1 MVTQVI
7 DQTPRVQF
15 TAAAAQ
21 TIFAYPFLIFVKTDI
36 TVDVNGTTLVVDVGF
51 TVSDV
56 GNINGGNVTLTAG
69 STAGDI
75 VTIFRSQ
82 GFDRE
87 TDYQESGD
95 FLSETVNDDFNR
107 MILMLQ
113 QNREELSRTLQYP
126 IDDIAGLNNL
136 PVFADRPNKFLG
148 FDTSGNPIAIANN
161 TNSGVSTTVSSIA
174 TLKNESTV
182 DGKSVFVTGYF
193 NDSDGGGGHY
203 QFDLSSVATD
213 NGGTIVAPNVGSGR
227 WILSATSPVSVKQF
241 GATGDGITDD
251 TAAIQAAVSAGISFF
266 PAGIY
271 ITTSIITVSVFPMV
285 FEGPGGRSGDLAPP
299 GNTSAM
305 IHATGSQTAF
315 FEYTATGGE
324 FDNAGS
330 VIKDLV
336 FRSNN
341 SVVDQHVFIFRKR
354 QQALRV
360 QGLSFTDITGYCFAW
375 DPTVSSTGQNISF
388 RDVATFNIGGV
399 VGLTVEP
406 ANGANYL
413 ACTLL
418 TLDNCSIDGVINSVS
433 PQTFMW
439 DLRAFREIVAH
450 NFLTEGANDASGPDT
465 IVAIGNNAWVLFDG
479 WHNEW
484 TANLP
489 TNYMTVFA
497 DPNNRFQFEAETVIE
512 IRNIFTSG
520 SVLKIEDDTEPR
532 VLLKGPSFFT
542 GVAITD
548 FVNIVTP
555 TVLNKAPHVTIED
568 IDRKEV
574 FPPLETD
581 RGFIDIRSQVSRDLS
596 YVISKGATKIA
607 SWRPSDGS
615 LLTFDSA
622 FLDVIIFA
630 PSIASSAIEADTTN
644 PRISVQRITSNVGF
658 ASELRFQPQLP
669 TEFFGS
675 LITYVVRYFN
685 EVNVADAG
693 TRFSILSTSD
703 VSAPGQRSFGTET
716 QNAWTTGVLT
726 FNPSIANPNVFSRF
740 IGTTPTV
747 AVITRIAAIDI
758 YLGSAYEEPLALEH
772 PDLLGSTT
780 FDPASI
786 ANGAQAGKAFSVP
799 GALVGDFVAVS
810 FSLPLTGLILSGHV
824 SSSGNVIANFYNN
837 TGGAIDLGSGT
848 LSAKVTKK

>member
-1 MVTQVI
+1 MPTRF
-7 DQTPRVQF
+7 QTPRFSPNSDDGDVLPLATLDFFEKGSSTTRKDTF
-15 TAAAAQ
+15 TTRDLGIKNTNPVVADGDGR
-21 TIFAYPFLIFVKTDI
+21 FVPIWLSGSYRVVLREADTDEVWDEDDI
-36 TVDVNGTTLVVDVGF
+36 T
-51 TVSDV
+51 S
-56 GNINGGNVTLTAG
+56 
-69 STAGDI
+69 
-75 VTIFRSQ
+75 
-82 GFDRE
+82 E
-87 TDYQESGD
+87 ESG
-95 FLSETVNDDFNR
+95 
-107 MILMLQ
+107 
-113 QNREELSRTLQYP
+113 
-126 IDDIAGLNNL
+126 
-136 PVFADRPNKFLG
+136 
-148 FDTSGNPIAIANN
+148 
-161 TNSGVSTTVSSIA
+161 TVSSIA
-174 TLKNESTV
+174 LLKALLPL
-182 DGKSVFVTGYF
+182 DGDSVFVTGYF
-193 NDSDGGGGHY
+193 ADSDGGGGHY

-213 NGGTIVAPNVGSGR
+213 NGGTIVASNIGSGR
-227 WILSATSPVSVKQF
+227 WILAVVSGVSVKQF

-271 ITTSIITVSVFPMV
+271 ITTSIITVTVFPMV
-285 FEGPGGRSGDLAPP
+285 FEGPGGRSGNLDLAVS
-299 GNTSAM
+299 NNSAM

-336 FRSNN
+336 FRSDN
-341 SVVDQHVFIFRKR
+341 SVANQHVFIFRKR
-354 QQALRV
+354 QQVLRV

-375 DPTVSSTGQNISF
+375 DPTVQSVGQNISF

-433 PQTFMW
+433 PQAFMW

-465 IVAIGNNAWVLFDG
+465 IVAIGNNRWVLFDG

-497 DPNNRFQFEAETVIE
+497 DPNNRFEFEPETAIE
-512 IRNIFTSG
+512 IRNILTGG
-520 SVLKIEDDTEPR
+520 SVLKIEDNTEPR

-542 GVAITD
+542 GTAITD

-555 TVLNKAPHVTIED
+555 TVLNKAPHVTIEE
-568 IDRKEV
+568 IERKDV

-581 RGFIDIRSQVSRDLS
+581 RGFIDIRSQVSRDIS

-622 FLDVIIFA
+622 FLDVVIFA

-644 PRISVQRITSNVGF
+644 PRIKVQRITSNVGF

-669 TEFFGS
+669 TEFVGS
-675 LITYVVRYFN
+675 ILTYVIRYYI
-685 EVNVADAG
+685 EVDVADAG
-693 TRFSILSTSD
+693 TRFPILSTND

-726 FNPSIANPNVFSRF
+726 FNPSVANPNVFSTD

-747 AVITRIAAIDI
+747 AVITRIAALDI

-786 ANGAQAGKAFSVP
+786 ANGAQVGKAFSVP
-799 GALVGDFVAVS
+799 GALIGDFVAVS